1 MAESRLITISKA
13 ELDPNPVQTGKSYIV
28 RVTLEKKAYW
38 LDYPYDYAHDYAK
51 GDESMSVKTVQ
62 AVISGQ
68 TYTLTKNTNTGK
80 YEATITAPSKSSYTL
95 SGHYYPVTVKATDDA
110 GNVTTKDAT
119 DSTLGASLRLQ
130 VKEKV
135 VPVITITAPTASQYL
150 ANSTPAIAW
159 KITDDDSGVNPSTIA
174 LKIDGTA
181 VDTSKITKTA
191 VTGGY
196 TCSYTPASALS
207 DGAHTVVATAS
218 DYDGNAAVQKS
229 VTFTVDTIPP
239 TLSISAPAEGFI
251 TNKSTVTVKGTT
263 DDATS
268 KPVTV
273 TVNGAPI
280 PVTPSGTF
288 SNDVTLKE
296 GSNTI
301 TIVAKDKAGKTT
313 TVTRIVKLDT
323 APPVIKSATI
333 TPNPVDCG
341 KTFVIS
347 VEVTD

>member
-1 MAESRLITISKA
+1 MARLIR
-13 ELDPNPVQTGKSYIV
+13 LQ
-28 RVTLEKKAYW
+28 
-38 LDYPYDYAHDYAK
+38 
-51 GDESMSVKTVQ
+51 
-62 AVISGQ
+62 
-68 TYTLTKNTNTGK
+68 KNTSTGK

-95 SGHYYPVTVKATDDA
+95 SGHYYPVTVKPTDDA
-110 GNVTTKDAT
+110 GNVPTKDAT

-296 GSNTI
+296 GSTTI